1 MIPYNPSSF
10 DTNKTI
16 LEQILELKNWLKAHP
31 SYEIFYSSENGQS
44 VADTGYLL
52 SAIAD
57 PTNLAVGDV
66 VIFSN
71 AMVGAVLS
79 VDADNGTYG
88 CDACVSFK
96 GPQGVQGPAGADGQN
111 GTDGTCIRYCNYNKN
126 LNPNTTYA
134 ITDITFST
142 GLQVNDCILFKNNL
156 IGFVDNISGGTF
168 RVTGNIRI
176 DGKDGAYISNAQI
189 DSNGDLIIT
198 IYDPET
204 MISSS
209 DNVGHVVGPAGSGI
223 QIVALTSTS
232 GTLSADDL
240 SKVTGTDDCILIFT
254 DNGADLTM
262 QRILK
267 DSSSVYFYAHFV
279 DTGKAS
285 FLLCE
290 VNAVTGAYT
299 ISGGDLP
306 IKASNIDSDTA
317 TNGQVLT
324 ADGNGGASWQNAG
337 GTNVV
342 ANPTL
347 YGTEGALNGIT
358 IGSTSY
364 YIKGYYETE
373 ITGSSGTFSPAV
385 YGKLGFVNTAIKY
398 NNISMRYI
406 ETLAGSYYYVAIDG
420 SGNYHQVVVNTSR
433 AYSYTTGTIGGSG
446 KYMHYI
452 RMQSVNNYWVLF
464 SIVSTRSTAYD
475 YSSIVSELQQFSGNF
490 ITANGVFLSGGVSH
504 NVFGINYTSGG
515 TIGLLYYDSGLNTQT
530 YNTGTVTDNVVT
542 L

>member
-52 SAIAD
+52 STIAD

-198 IYDPET
+198 IYDPES
-204 MISSS
+204 MITSS
-209 DNVGHVVGPAGSGI
+209 DNVGHVVGPAGQGMQVI
-223 QIVALTSTS
+223 NTTTST
-232 GTLSADDL
+232 GTLSASDL
-240 SKVTGTDDCILIFT
+240 TKANGTDDCIIIFT
-254 DNGADLTM
+254 DNGTDLTL

-279 DTGKAS
+279 DTSKAQ
-285 FLLCE
+285 FLICI
-290 VNAVTGAYT
+290 VDAITGAYS
-299 ISGGDLP
+299 IDGGDLP
-306 IKASNIDSDTA
+306 IKASNVNSGTA
-317 TNGQVLT
+317 TNGQVLA
-324 ADGNGGASWQNAG
+324 ADGNGGASWQTPSG
-337 GTNVV
+337 GT
-342 ANPTL
+342 TL
-347 YGTEGALNGIT
+347 NKYTYSGS
-358 IGSTSY
+358 STSDVY
-364 YIKGYYETE
+364 NIIANAKGRV
-373 ITGSSGTFSPAV
+373 TG
-385 YGKLGFVNTAIKY
+385 
-398 NNISMRYI
+398 
-406 ETLAGSYYYVAIDG
+406 YVRL
-420 SGNYHQVVVNTSR
+420 N
-433 AYSYTTGTIGGSG
+433 
-446 KYMHYI
+446 
-452 RMQSVNNYWVLF
+452 
-464 SIVSTRSTAYD
+464 
-475 YSSIVSELQQFSGNF
+475 
-490 ITANGVFLSGGVSH
+490 
-504 NVFGINYTSGG
+504 INYTNISFNIANSYVDVYNYLRISSVSYDDVNASGLYNLYFTITSNGSMNVKDAICIASNG
-515 TIGLLYYDSGLNTQT
+515 TITHYSAFTITDYTITYWNDTQLHT
-530 YNTGTVTDNVVT
+530 
-542 L
+542 

>member
-198 IYDPET
+198 IYDPES
-204 MISSS
+204 MITSS
-209 DNVGHVVGPAGSGI
+209 DNVGHVVGPAGQGMQVI
-223 QIVALTSTS
+223 NTTTST
-232 GTLSADDL
+232 GTLSASDL
-240 SKVTGTDDCILIFT
+240 TKANGTDDCIIIFT
-254 DNGADLTM
+254 DNGTDLTL

-279 DTGKAS
+279 DNSKAQ
-285 FLLCE
+285 FLICS
-290 VNAVTGAYT
+290 VDAITGAYS
-299 ISGGDLP
+299 IDGGDLP
-306 IKASNIDSDTA
+306 IKASNIDSESA
-317 TNGQVLT
+317 TNGQVLI
-324 ADGNGGASWQNAG
+324 ADGSGGASWQNAG
-337 GTNVV
+337 GGGS
-342 ANPTL
+342 TL
-347 YGTEGALNGIT
+347 YQHNLNLTRSLGTSGGLNIRLEIIT
-358 IGSTSY
+358 NDPTAFTTSTIVP
-364 YIKGYYETE
+364 YI
-373 ITGSSGTFSPAV
+373 
-385 YGKLGFVNTAIKY
+385 Y
-398 NNISMRYI
+398 NNNINKM
-406 ETLAGSYYYVAIDG
+406 
-420 SGNYHQVVVNTSR
+420 
-433 AYSYTTGTIGGSG
+433 
-446 KYMHYI
+446 
-452 RMQSVNNYWVLF
+452 
-464 SIVSTRSTAYD
+464 
-475 YSSIVSELQQFSGNF
+475 
-490 ITANGVFLSGGVSH
+490 ANGVYNNGGTLTQIYGVS
-504 NVFGINYTSGG
+504 GKSTSQ
-515 TIGLLYYDSGLNTQT
+515 IYLSYFSGFTPSIQEA
-530 YNTGTVTDNVVT
+530 TVTNCYDTV
-542 L
+542 LQL

>member
-52 SAIAD
+52 STIAD

-198 IYDPET
+198 IYDPES
-204 MISSS
+204 MITSS
-209 DNVGHVVGPAGSGI
+209 DNVGHVVGPAGQGMQVI
-223 QIVALTSTS
+223 NTTTST
-232 GTLSADDL
+232 GTLSASDL
-240 SKVTGTDDCILIFT
+240 TKANGTDDCIIIFT
-254 DNGADLTM
+254 DNGTDLTL

-279 DTGKAS
+279 DNSKAQ
-285 FLLCE
+285 FLICS
-290 VNAVTGAYT
+290 VDAITGAYS
-299 ISGGDLP
+299 IDGGDLP
-306 IKASNIDSDTA
+306 IKASNVNSGTA
-317 TNGQVLT
+317 TNGQVLA

-337 GTNVV
+337 GGSQ
-342 ANPTL
+342 L
-347 YGTEGALNGIT
+347 YQH
-358 IGSTSY
+358 
-364 YIKGYYETE
+364 
-373 ITGSSGTFSPAV
+373 
-385 YGKLGFVNTAIKY
+385 
-398 NNISMRYI
+398 NISYGDTGKRCCFNFINDVSTPYTNNGDI
-406 ETLAGSYYYVAIDG
+406 AQAIL
-420 SGNYHQVVVNTSR
+420 
-433 AYSYTTGTIGGSG
+433 SYTTQFRP
-446 KYMHYI
+446 YI
-452 RMQSVNNYWVLF
+452 
-464 SIVSTRSTAYD
+464 
-475 YSSIVSELQQFSGNF
+475 
-490 ITANGVFLSGGVSH
+490 ANGFALIDSSHKYIITGVRTNSGIQINAVGVNIIDGTEFDIVMSSVGLSMGAP
-504 NVFGINYTSGG
+504 
-515 TIGLLYYDSGLNTQT
+515 YDE
-530 YNTGTVTDNVVT
+530 VKT

>member
-198 IYDPET
+198 IYDPES
-204 MISSS
+204 MITSS
-209 DNVGHVVGPAGSGI
+209 DNVGHVVGPAGQGMQVI
-223 QIVALTSTS
+223 NTTTST
-232 GTLSADDL
+232 GTLSASDL
-240 SKVTGTDDCILIFT
+240 TKANGTDDCIIIFT
-254 DNGADLTM
+254 DNGTDLTL

-279 DTGKAS
+279 DNSKAQ
-285 FLLCE
+285 FLICS
-290 VNAVTGAYT
+290 VDAITGAYS
-299 ISGGDLP
+299 IDGGDLP
-306 IKASNIDSDTA
+306 IKASNVNSGTA
-317 TNGQVLT
+317 TNGQVLA
-324 ADGNGGASWQNAG
+324 ADGNGGASWQTVG
-337 GTNVV
+337 GGGGSQLYHHFLRMQKTSTFNVV
-342 ANPTL
+342 IDIITQDSTPYANASA
-347 YGTEGALNGIT
+347 GISALL
-358 IGSTSY
+358 SYCESATSS
-364 YIKGYYETE
+364 
-373 ITGSSGTFSPAV
+373 GSSYF
-385 YGKLGFVNTAIKY
+385 Y
-398 NNISMRYI
+398 NNLMGFCGPSSSFTNSIMFAFYNKVNHTYRMMTY
-406 ETLAGSYYYVAIDG
+406 AGSEYPIE
-420 SGNYHQVVVNTSR
+420 SS
-433 AYSYTTGTIGGSG
+433 TTL
-446 KYMHYI
+446 
-452 RMQSVNNYWVLF
+452 N
-464 SIVSTRSTAYD
+464 
-475 YSSIVSELQQFSGNF
+475 E
-490 ITANGVFLSGGVSH
+490 
-504 NVFGINYTSGG
+504 
-515 TIGLLYYDSGLNTQT
+515 YYD
-530 YNTGTVTDNVVT
+530 TVVA